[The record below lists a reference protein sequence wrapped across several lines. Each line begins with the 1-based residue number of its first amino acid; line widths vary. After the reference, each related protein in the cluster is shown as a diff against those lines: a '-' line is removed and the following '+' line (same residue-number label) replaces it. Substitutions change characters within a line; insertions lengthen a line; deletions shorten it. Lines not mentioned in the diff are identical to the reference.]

1 MRTACQYKN
10 YCRVKAADVT
20 FGTACSGRMLLS
32 VSYTC
37 ISGIFFLQCLLFDNK
52 DVILGL
58 QSDRYLRPL
67 VVTKS
72 SVQLEWQKHSNEDSN
87 TQYVIERRYV
97 PASQPSAVAGLFF
110 EGFGYIKF
118 SNDPFDGGKKFKT
131 TLTFRTLA
139 PNGLLF
145 VAFRSDWSTYAYLQ
159 LTNGRLKFAVKSD
172 KDSVDLSTTVTLND
186 GQFHTVEA
194 EKRDKD
200 SETLKLTVDGT
211 KTSKGVNKGRD
222 IDVSVDRVYVGGLTS
237 TQYVKPGVFSQTDG
251 FIGCMNIGQLE
262 DLKLFD
268 LLKSQS
274 YDNVRWITNG
284 CPPAVQAG
292 MHFRGTGYAKLTLSP
307 TLSGRLIFNFRLR
320 TSWSN
325 GLLLA
330 AYSNDKGEFLFF
342 ESRVN
347 GLDLRYRK
355 GYAGSDGPFLIR
367 VRPRTGSLCDGAW
380 HTVSLAIDTTSI
392 VVTVDGVAYSTPS
405 KITNVQTYTSEIIQN
420 FFLGGLE
427 PSGSSPTMVEKAL
440 GYGVNVSSYG
450 GCLADFEVN
459 GQLVDYVKNRILSSN
474 VSFAGCP
481 DFTWEGPT
489 CADQVLHVG
498 SKGKG
503 QERLTDTNG
512 VKAFT
517 GSLPGLA

>member
-1 MRTACQYKN
+1 M
-10 YCRVKAADVT
+10 
-20 FGTACSGRMLLS
+20 
-32 VSYTC
+32 
-37 ISGIFFLQCLLFDNK
+37 
-52 DVILGL
+52 
-58 QSDRYLRPL
+58 
-67 VVTKS
+67 TKS
-72 SVQLEWQKHSNEDSN
+72 SVQLEWQRHSNEGSN

-97 PASQPSAVAGLFF
+97 PASQPSAIAGLSF
-110 EGFGYIKF
+110 EGFGYVKF
-118 SNDPFDGGKKFKT
+118 SNDPFFGGKKFKT
-131 TLTFRTLA
+131 KLTFRTLA

-145 VAFRSDWSTYAYLQ
+145 VAFKSGWSSYAYLQ
-159 LTNGRLKFAVKSD
+159 LTNGMLKFAVKGD
-172 KDSVDLSTTVTLND
+172 KGSVDVSTTVTLND
-186 GQFHTVEA
+186 GHFHTVEA
-194 EKRDKD
+194 EKRDSD

-211 KTSKGVNKGRD
+211 EVSADYSNGED
-222 IDVSVDRVYVGGLTS
+222 IDVSVDTVYVGGLTS
-237 TQYVKPGVFSQTDG
+237 TVYVKPGVLSQTDG

-262 DLKLFD
+262 GDKLFD
-268 LLKSQS
+268 LSKNQS
-274 YDNVRWITNG
+274 YENVRWITNG

-307 TLSGRLIFNFRLR
+307 TSSGQLIFNFRTR

-330 AYSNDKGEFLFF
+330 AYSNDIGEFLFF
-342 ESRVN
+342 ESRVD

-355 GYAGSDGPFLIR
+355 GYAVLDGPFLVR
-367 VRPRTGSLCDGAW
+367 VRPKATSLCDGAW

-392 VVTVDGVAYSTPS
+392 VVTVDGVAHSTPS
-405 KITNVQTYTSEIIQN
+405 KITNVQTYTSDIIQN
-420 FFLGGLE
+420 FYLGGLE
-427 PSGSSPTMVEKAL
+427 QKGNSPTMVERAF
-440 GYGVNVSSYG
+440 GYGVNVTSYG

-459 GQLVDYVKNRILSSN
+459 GQLVDYVKNRILSLN

-503 QERLTDTNG
+503 EERLTDTNG

-517 GSLPGLA
+517 GFLPMLA